1 MEIVPKF
8 KESPIFKGNRGRAAQ
23 LKSIIKSK
31 ERVRIVG
38 GIENMSSDVR
48 G

>member
-1 MEIVPKF
+1 MQKF
-8 KESPIFKGNRGRAAQ
+8 KEFAFFKGNGGRAAQ
-23 LKSIIKSK
+23 LKPIIKSK
-31 ERVRIVG
+31 EKERIVG